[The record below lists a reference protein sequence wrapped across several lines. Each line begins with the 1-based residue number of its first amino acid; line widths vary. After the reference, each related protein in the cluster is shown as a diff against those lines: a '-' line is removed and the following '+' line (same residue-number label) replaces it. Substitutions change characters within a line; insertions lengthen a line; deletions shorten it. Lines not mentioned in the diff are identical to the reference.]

1 MIISLI
7 LVPKISIAVS
17 VWLYSRTASEATLL
31 GNSYLQQ
38 RNDELKDFVPA
49 EFN

>member
-17 VWLYSRTASEATLL
+17 LWLYSRTALEGTLL
-31 GNSYLQQ
+31 GNSYLQ